1 MKVLRFLGNV
11 IWFCSLGLAMYI
23 AEIVAAVISC
33 VTIIP
38 IFFGIP
44 WVHLNNARFF
54 IAPFGKKV
62 QTHFLGAPIRN
73 VISFV
78 FGGFI
83 NGMLLLVVGLI
94 FCVTIVGIPV
104 GKILFGAAKLTVA
117 PFHAE
122 IVKK

>member
-1 MKVLRFLGNV
+1 MKLLRFLGNV
-11 IWFCSLGLAMYI
+11 IWFCTFGLIMYI
-23 AEIVAAVISC
+23 SEIIAAVISC
-33 VTIIP
+33 ITIIP

-44 WVHLNNARFF
+44 WVHLNNAKFF
-54 IAPFGKKV
+54 VAPFGKRV
-62 QTHFLGAPIRN
+62 ETHFVTAPIRN
-73 VISFV
+73 IISFI

-83 NGMLLLVVGLI
+83 NGLMLLFVGVL
-94 FCVTIVGIPV
+94 FCITIVGIPV